1 MAVKVEKTPVN
12 APEFQSA
19 GPQANFKGT
28 YPSKQKQF
36 LSAVQTGT
44 GASQN
49 ISHGLG
55 AVPAGVLISCTDNSG
70 SSNVFTVTEGTHDAT
85 NVKVTVTTSAKFKVL
100 AWL

>member
-19 GPQANFKGT
+19 GPQANFIGI
-28 YPSKQKQF
+28 YPSKPKQF
-36 LSAVQTGT
+36 LSSVQTGT

-49 ISHGLG
+49 IAHGLG
-55 AVPAGVLISCTDNSG
+55 AAPAGLLVSCTDNSG
-70 SSNVFTVTEGTHDAT
+70 STNVFTVTEGTHDAT
-85 NVKVTVTTSAKFKVL
+85 NVKVTVTTGAKFKVL